1 MCGAGFQ
8 YCSFKQ
14 GKLKQ
19 VINTCI
25 PLVLEMQGFLKINE
39 KPHRLQPVKYAAV
52 IASPG
57 YPDDSVSDAI
67 AYLYQ
72 MPEGAYITYDI
83 FIPQHQGFNNSQAVS
98 LKVGAS
104 RNIEFDEKLTSR
116 VSFKQ
121 SDSSRIQISMVP
133 DSATRKNPVFLLS
146 FAGK

>member
-25 PLVLEMQGFLKINE
+25 PLVVEMQGFLSINE
-39 KPHRLQPVKYAAV
+39 GIDRQQPVQYAAV

-57 YPDDSVSDAI
+57 YPEDSSSNAI
-67 AYLYQ
+67 TYLYQ
-72 MPEGAYITYDI
+72 MPEGAYITFDI
-83 FIPQHQGFNNSQAVS
+83 FIPKHQGFSNTQ
-98 LKVGAS
+98 KVRVIAS
-104 RNIEFDEKLTSR
+104 SYKYIDFDGNLSSR
-116 VSFKQ
+116 FSIKQ
-121 SDSSRIQISMVP
+121 SDSSRIEIKMVP
-133 DSATRKNPVFLLS
+133 DSVTRENPVFLLS

>member
-25 PLVLEMQGFLKINE
+25 PLVLEMQGFLKINDE
-39 KPHRLQPVKYAAV
+39 PDRLQPVKYAAV

-57 YPDDSVSDAI
+57 YPEDSVSDAV

-72 MPEGAYITYDI
+72 MPAGAYITYDI
-83 FIPQHQGFNNSQAVS
+83 SIPKHQGFSNSQAVS
-98 LKVGAS
+98 LKVSAS
-104 RNIEFDEKLTSR
+104 RNIGFDRNLSSR

-121 SDSSRIQISMVP
+121 SERWRIEVWMVP
-133 DSATRKNPVFLLS
+133 DSVTRENPVFLLR

>member
-72 MPEGAYITYDI
+72 MPEGAYITFDI
-83 FIPQHQGFNNSQAVS
+83 FIPKHQGFSNTQ
-98 LKVGAS
+98 KVRVIAS
-104 RNIEFDEKLTSR
+104 SYIDFDGNLSSR
-116 VSFKQ
+116 FSIKQ
-121 SDSSRIQISMVP
+121 SDSSRIEISMVP
-133 DSATRKNPVFLLS
+133 DSVTRENPVFLLS